1 MIYFQKDAIHESI
14 EVPFRSPMK
23 KTLLFLL
30 ILSITFLAAE
40 TTREQLQQAY
50 NAKGEDY
57 KPRTKHLNEQG
68 RAQFV
73 NRLILSDS
81 PYLLQHAHNPVD
93 WFPWAD
99 EAFALAQK
107 LNKPIFISIGY
118 ATCHWCHVMEE
129 ESFEDIALAAFLNQ
143 HFVAIKLD
151 REVSPDIDAS
161 FMRVSMLLNGSG
173 GWPLNLFLLPNGQA
187 FYAFTYLPRDELFR
201 LLVSIQQA
209 WQQSPLMLINQAKAI
224 KEAIEKS
231 QIIQKGIV
239 LPDDWLEQTT
249 DLLFMSIDEFE
260 GGFSQAPKFPNEP
273 RLSLLLDYLKRN
285 PNQENLERLHTSLTY
300 MASGGLHDV
309 VGGGFHR
316 YSTDNSW
323 LVPHFEKMLYNQ
335 AQMASI
341 YAKAYEMTE
350 NPLYERVATRTLDYV
365 LRELGNPSGGFISA
379 TDADSEGEEGVF
391 FVWDKGEIEKLIG
404 AKNFQKLAQTFDF
417 SDNSL
422 FEHKHIIRYK
432 DIASLADQ
440 EFQEIDELLRVL
452 YQHRLKRPAPLRDY
466 KVLLSWN
473 ALLAKSFMQAGLSL
487 KQDKYLQ
494 QGLRL
499 VQFLFTQ
506 FDQNKPLLRLLVKDQ
521 VSTPALFEDYV
532 YLIDAYLLA
541 YDVSGF
547 KKWLNYA
554 EALALQMNSFWDE
567 EHGGYFANVQQE
579 HLKTR
584 LKIIHDGAL
593 PAANGVAYQVLH
605 KLYARTG
612 KESYYD
618 QAENL
623 LSSFAEKMAQ
633 NGYPFS
639 SFAQGLLN
647 KQDGESETIIYAYGG
662 KVKIHKET
670 NQHQNAIR
678 ITLQNGWHINSHKP
692 RHKDL
697 VATKLSSANDG
708 IHNIE
713 YPQAKLKDLAFTT
726 GKLAIYEKT
735 VEIGYEQNTSQPH
748 LDLQIQACS
757 TKVCLPPTKVK
768 IY

>member
-1 MIYFQKDAIHESI
+1 
-14 EVPFRSPMK
+14 MK
-23 KTLLFLL
+23 QTLLLFLL
-30 ILSITFLAAE
+30 MSSLATLVAQ
-40 TTREQLQQAY
+40 TTPQQLQQAY
-50 NAKGEDY
+50 KAKGESY
-57 KPRTKHLNEQG
+57 QPRTKHLNEQG
-68 RAQFV
+68 DAKFT
-73 NRLILSDS
+73 NRLILEDS

-99 EAFALAQK
+99 EAFQLAQS

-143 HFVAIKLD
+143 NFVAIKLD

-161 FMRVSMLLNGSG
+161 FMRVAMLLNGSG

-187 FYAFTYLPRDELFR
+187 FFAFTYLPRDQFFR
-201 LLVSIQQA
+201 LAMSIQEV
-209 WQQSPLMLINQAKAI
+209 WEKSPLQLVNQASDINKAI
-224 KEAIEKS
+224 KRSEAI
-231 QIIQKGIV
+231 QKAIV
-239 LPDDWLEQTT
+239 LPDNWLEQTT
-249 DLLFMSIDEFE
+249 QAIFESIDEFE
-260 GGFSQAPKFPNEP
+260 GGFSEAPKFPNEP
-273 RLSLLLDYLKRN
+273 RLGLLLDYQKRK
-285 PNQENLERLHTSLTY
+285 PNQENLEKLHTSLVY

-309 VGGGFHR
+309 VAGGFHR

-341 YAKAYEMTE
+341 YAKAYEMTKK
-350 NPLYERVATRTLDYV
+350 PLYKRIAARTLDYV
-365 LRELGNPSGGFISA
+365 LRELSNPVGGFISA

-391 FVWDKGEIEKLIG
+391 FVWDKDEIAKLMG
-404 AKNFQKLAQTFDF
+404 AKNFQKLAQTFDL

-432 DIASLADQ
+432 DIAAISQ
-440 EFQEIDELLRVL
+440 EEFQELDELLQVL

-473 ALLAKSFMQAGLSL
+473 ALLAKALMQAGLAL
-487 KQDKYLQ
+487 DEQKYLEE
-494 QGLRL
+494 GLKL
-499 VQFLFTQ
+499 VQFLFSQ
-506 FDQNKPLLRLLVKDQ
+506 FDQNQPLLRLLVEEQ

-532 YLIDAYLLA
+532 FLMDAYLLA
-541 YDVSGF
+541 YDASGL

-554 EALALQMNSFWDE
+554 ENLAKEMMNFWDE
-567 EHGGYFANVQQE
+567 EQGGYYANVQQQ

-612 KESYYD
+612 KENYYE
-618 QAENL
+618 QAESL
-623 LSSFAEKMAQ
+623 LSSFSQKLAQ
-633 NGYPFS
+633 NGYAFS

-647 KQDGESETIIYAYGG
+647 KQDGESEAIVYAYGG
-662 KVKIHKET
+662 KVKIQKQS
-670 NQHQNAIR
+670 NPKSKAIR
-678 ITLQNGWHINSHKP
+678 ITLKNGWHINSHKP
-692 RHKDL
+692 LHKDL
-697 VATKLSSANDG
+697 VATKLSSSNAG
-708 IHNIE
+708 IQNVE
-713 YPQAKLKDLAFTT
+713 YPKEKFKELGFTT

-735 VEIGYEQNTSQPH
+735 FEISYEQN
-748 LDLQIQACS
+748 LEDADVELQIQACS
-757 TKVCLPPTKVK
+757 QEVCLPPTRVR